1 MSTRSNVTVDD
12 LVRKTRR
19 YEFADGLVDLQMSV
33 ILIALGVLSPLVFTR
48 AFVRLG
54 LRLAEALGSWAMWL
68 TMLIVLLP
76 AVIAIGT
83 RRLVRYV
90 RRRWLWC
97 DSGFVEPLPSAASG
111 GTLVLATALIVVGI
125 VTGVILYRSGRAEA
139 MLPLRMLV
147 AGAGWAQGA
156 IMIGVSR
163 KTGMSRY
170 AWLGVVGGLASTVF
184 LAFHLSFGLTWL
196 AFCLLWASAFAVS
209 GLLSL
214 RRTLL
219 MIRRANGNG

>member
-1 MSTRSNVTVDD
+1 
-12 LVRKTRR
+12 
-19 YEFADGLVDLQMSV
+19 
-33 ILIALGVLSPLVFTR
+33 
-48 AFVRLG
+48 
-54 LRLAEALGSWAMWL
+54 
-68 TMLIVLLP
+68 
-76 AVIAIGT
+76 
-83 RRLVRYV
+83 
-90 RRRWLWC
+90 
-97 DSGFVEPLPSAASG
+97 
-111 GTLVLATALIVVGI
+111 VLATALIVVGT